1 MMTVKEVAELT
12 GVSVRTL
19 QYYDEIGVFK
29 PTKVT
34 EVGYRL
40 YDDEAL
46 STLQQILFFKE
57 LDFSLKDIKFIMGN
71 KDFDKLE
78 IFKKQKELIKIKRNR
93 LNRLLGLLERLEKGE
108 KDMSFKE
115 FDLSEYISVLEKF
128 KSENTDE
135 VIKNWGSIENF
146 DKFIEKVREDE
157 INVAQNAVKYYGST
171 KKYTEA
177 IKKNLD
183 NFTEN
188 MKMIKNKGYVE
199 ENERLM
205 NLLLSDLTLDVK
217 LNEVQNIIKDIL
229 NLMPDMDMGENYF
242 DIMIDGY
249 LNNESII
256 DAVDKKYGAGASK
269 FMGEAYRYYFDNN
282 SENK

>member
-1 MMTVKEVAELT
+1 MMTVKEVADLT

-29 PTKVT
+29 PSKVT
-34 EVGYRL
+34 EAGYRL

-57 LDFSLKDIKFIMGN
+57 LDFSLKDIKLIMN
-71 KDFDKLE
+71 DKDFDKIE

-93 LNRLLGLLERLEKGE
+93 LNRLLGLLDKLEKGE
-108 KDMSFKE
+108 KDMSFDE
-115 FDLSEYISVLEKF
+115 FDLSEYIALLEKF
-128 KSENTDE
+128 KSENNEE

-157 INVAQNAVKYYGST
+157 INVAKNAVKYYGST

-188 MKMIKNKGYVE
+188 MEMIKDKGYVE

-217 LNEVQNIIKDIL
+217 SYEVQNIIEDIL
-229 NLMPDMDMGENYF
+229 KLMPDMDMGENYF

-249 LNNESII
+249 LNNQNII
-256 DAVDKKYGAGASK
+256 EAVDKKYGAGSSK
-269 FMGEAYRYYFDNN
+269 FMGEAYKYYFDNRD
-282 SENK
+282 NKS

>member
-1 MMTVKEVAELT
+1 MMTVKEVVELT

-34 EVGYRL
+34 EAGYML

-57 LDFSLKDIKFIMGN
+57 LDFSLKDIKYIMGN
-71 KDFDKLE
+71 KDFEKLE

-146 DKFIEKVREDE
+146 DKFIEKVKEDE

-188 MKMIKNKGYVE
+188 MEMIKDKGYVE

-205 NLLLSDLTLDVK
+205 NLLLNDLTLDTK
-217 LNEVQNIIKDIL
+217 SNEVQNIIKDIL
-229 NLMPDMDMGENYF
+229 TLMPDMDMGENYF

-249 LNNESII
+249 LNNENII
-256 DAVDKKYGAGASK
+256 DAVDKKYGEGASR
-269 FMGEAYRYYFDNN
+269 FMGEAYRYYFDN
-282 SENK
+282 K

>member
-19 QYYDEIGVFK
+19 QYYDEIGVYK

-34 EVGYRL
+34 EAGYRL

-57 LDFSLKDIKFIMGN
+57 LDFSLKDIKYIMGN
-71 KDFDKLE
+71 KDLDKLE

-146 DKFIEKVREDE
+146 DKFIEKIREDE

-188 MKMIKNKGYVE
+188 MEMIKDKGYVE

-217 LNEVQNIIKDIL
+217 SNEVQNIIKDIL

>member
-1 MMTVKEVAELT
+1 MMTVKEVVELT

-34 EVGYRL
+34 EAGYRL

-57 LDFSLKDIKFIMGN
+57 LDFSLKDIKYIMGN
-71 KDFDKLE
+71 KDFEKLE

-146 DKFIEKVREDE
+146 DKFIEKVKED
-157 INVAQNAVKYYGST
+157 
-171 KKYTEA
+171 
-177 IKKNLD
+177 
-183 NFTEN
+183 
-188 MKMIKNKGYVE
+188 
-199 ENERLM
+199 
-205 NLLLSDLTLDVK
+205 
-217 LNEVQNIIKDIL
+217 
-229 NLMPDMDMGENYF
+229 
-242 DIMIDGY
+242 
-249 LNNESII
+249 
-256 DAVDKKYGAGASK
+256 
-269 FMGEAYRYYFDNN
+269 
-282 SENK
+282 

>member
-1 MMTVKEVAELT
+1 MMTVKEVVELT

-34 EVGYRL
+34 EAGYRL

-57 LDFSLKDIKFIMGN
+57 LDFSLKDIKYIMGN
-71 KDFDKLE
+71 KDFEKLE

-108 KDMSFKE
+108 NDMSLNE

-146 DKFIEKVREDE
+146 DKFIEKVKEDE
-157 INVAQNAVKYYGST
+157 INVAQNALKYYGST

-188 MKMIKNKGYVE
+188 MEMIKDKGYVE

-205 NLLLSDLTLDVK
+205 NLLLNDLTLDTK
-217 LNEVQNIIKDIL
+217 SNEVQNIIKDIL
-229 NLMPDMDMGENYF
+229 TLMPDMDMGENYF

-249 LNNESII
+249 LNNENII
-256 DAVDKKYGAGASK
+256 DAVDKKYGEGASR
-269 FMGEAYRYYFDNN
+269 FMGEAYRYYFDN
-282 SENK
+282 K

>member
-34 EVGYRL
+34 EAGYRL

-57 LDFSLKDIKFIMGN
+57 LDFSLKDIKYIMGN
-71 KDFDKLE
+71 KDFDKIE

-171 KKYTEA
+171 QKYTEA

-188 MKMIKNKGYVE
+188 MEMIKNKGYVE

-217 LNEVQNIIKDIL
+217 SNEVQNIIKDIL

-282 SENK
+282 SEKK

>member
-34 EVGYRL
+34 EAGYRL

-57 LDFSLKDIKFIMGN
+57 LDFSLKDIKYIMGN
-71 KDFDKLE
+71 KDFDKIE

-171 KKYTEA
+171 QKYTEA

-188 MKMIKNKGYVE
+188 MEMIKNKGYVE

-217 LNEVQNIIKDIL
+217 SNEVQNIIKDIL

>member
-1 MMTVKEVAELT
+1 MMTVKEVVELT

-34 EVGYRL
+34 EAGYRL

-57 LDFSLKDIKFIMGN
+57 LDFSLKDIKYIMGN
-71 KDFDKLE
+71 KDFEKLE

-146 DKFIEKVREDE
+146 DKFIEKVKEDE

-188 MKMIKNKGYVE
+188 MEMIKDKGYVE

-205 NLLLSDLTLDVK
+205 NLLLNDLTLDTK
-217 LNEVQNIIKDIL
+217 SNEVQNIIKDIL
-229 NLMPDMDMGENYF
+229 TLMPDMDMGENYF

-249 LNNESII
+249 LNNENII
-256 DAVDKKYGAGASK
+256 DAVDKKYGEGASR
-269 FMGEAYRYYFDNN
+269 FMGEAYRYYFDN
-282 SENK
+282 K